1 MAVRWRRCEAAP
13 DRTERRGETQDM
25 PPPDPTLAMHA
36 WIKDLFGV
44 DPRDYAR
51 AAIAGAPGAPVPP
64 SVPNPSPPRD
74 QPGTS
79 PGGVKIGVGPAKVES
94 SFSKTAPDPA
104 VWTRAIGTA
113 LTKDGPDRPGARIN
127 KPAPMGPPTVCK
139 GANGKE
145 ISVEKSADGKVALT
159 RDPPPIQEITF
170 SGGGGKGAALPG
182 AVWALAQTGALAEAK
197 EIHGASVGSMT
208 AAVLAAGM
216 SPKEF
221 QDLSDK
227 TNFGKVVSGDDI
239 LPWGHDGKGLE
250 ALVRE
255 KMKSALNGQ
264 IATFAADALAKG
276 TKVDPKDQAVLDEM
290 SRKFA
295 SGAGPTFGDL
305 RKLSKIIPAIK
316 EVVISGTQIGTGAPP
331 GKDGKPGK
339 VQDSKPE
346 LKVFSAD
353 TEPDLEVAEAVHA
366 SAALPP
372 VFKPVDLK
380 LHDGSTGRFEDGG
393 VLNNAPS
400 SDTLGTG
407 RNVDPVPDK
416 SKMTFVFED
425 DAAHDIAKGVAKPER
440 SRLNDLVSGAENSAA
455 EYSKNKTLS
464 ERPEDVVMVPLKF
477 KRTNGKEED
486 YSGLKGTLAF
496 DMPKEDRI
504 KLQDMSEAETKAFL
518 EKKRQKET
526 RGFASDSQMLNCIPR
541 EDLVTLAGSDY
552 AGAKDTLAFRDDVI
566 ARVRALE
573 ALAGQGLP
581 ANDPKIV
588 AALKDINDAA
598 KGDQERIAFIGRA
611 LNESGKLDALLAA
624 SRDPTGKPAT
634 GLDALDAG
642 IAVNEVVM
650 VRATAKKIL
659 DQTLY
664 PKMIRE
670 GSDGVEGQLLKQM
683 EDILRA
689 AKKRRDIN
697 RALTIGIDYYNDKVD
712 LGGLLGNGKYAAE
725 LRAWLQPT
733 H

>member
-1 MAVRWRRCEAAP
+1 
-13 DRTERRGETQDM
+13 M

-541 EDLVTLAGSDY
+541 ECGRWRPSP
-552 AGAKDTLAFRDDVI
+552 
-566 ARVRALE
+566 ARACRRTIRKSSRRSRTSTM
-573 ALAGQGLP
+573 P
-581 ANDPKIV
+581 PK
-588 AALKDINDAA
+588 ATRN
-598 KGDQERIAFIGRA
+598 
-611 LNESGKLDALLAA
+611 A
-624 SRDPTGKPAT
+624 SRSS
-634 GLDALDAG
+634 AG
-642 IAVNEVVM
+642 
-650 VRATAKKIL
+650 R
-659 DQTLY
+659 
-664 PKMIRE
+664 
-670 GSDGVEGQLLKQM
+670 
-683 EDILRA
+683 
-689 AKKRRDIN
+689 
-697 RALTIGIDYYNDKVD
+697 
-712 LGGLLGNGKYAAE
+712 
-725 LRAWLQPT
+725 
-733 H
+733 